1 MTSDNAANHPEA
13 RGFQPTKRRRNRIAA
28 GVALAAVAIGGNAL
42 IYAQLNDAEP
52 AIQVVRDV
60 PAGEQL
66 TSDMLRTVEID
77 ADSSVNVIDGDELE
91 SIVGSYA
98 KVRLVSGSL
107 VTWEALQNSPLVS
120 SGSAVVAI
128 QVPDGALP
136 VGLREQV
143 PIELV
148 IPPDRGVAD
157 STTTVISARVV
168 ALPTPSNNALGTQSL
183 SVEVATG
190 EAATVAAADDVRV
203 VLSEPTLS
211 GTPLDEPTQAEP
223 TGEPES

>member
-1 MTSDNAANHPEA
+1 MTTSNEA
-13 RGFQPTKRRRNRIAA
+13 KQQETRGFEPSKRRRNRIAA
-28 GVALAAVAIGGNAL
+28 GVALAALAIGGNAL

-52 AIQVVRDV
+52 IVQVVRDV
-60 PAGEQL
+60 PAGQQI

-107 VTWEALQNSPLVS
+107 VTWEALQDSPLVS

-148 IPPDRGVAD
+148 IPPDRSAAD
-157 STTTVISARVV
+157 STTAVISARVV

-183 SVEVATG
+183 SVEVAAV

-203 VLSEPTLS
+203 VLTDPALSES
-211 GTPLDEPTQAEP
+211 VAVDSAAEA
-223 TGEPES
+223 ES